1 MKQTLLLVA
10 ENGRRTQKEQ
20 KLGRIVVIALWWEQA
35 SRIPN
40 SELLDDLMPLKK
52 WNSPGN
58 DTKR

>member
-1 MKQTLLLVA
+1 MKQTLLLVV

-20 KLGRIVVIALWWEQA
+20 KLGRIVVIALRWEQA

-40 SELLDDLMPLKK
+40 CELLDDWMPLKK
-52 WNSPGN
+52 WNAPGN